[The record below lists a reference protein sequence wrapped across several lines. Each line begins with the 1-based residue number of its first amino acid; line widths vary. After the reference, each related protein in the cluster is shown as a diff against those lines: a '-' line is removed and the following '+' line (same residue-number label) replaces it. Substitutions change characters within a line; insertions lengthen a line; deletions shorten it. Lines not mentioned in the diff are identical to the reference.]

1 MDENQLT
8 PRSVLAR
15 NLKALVEKSGD
26 TNRSI
31 AKRTNG
37 LVDPKTVSN
46 QMNARFDSRLE
57 QVDAVAKAFG
67 RRYWDLLNP
76 LFNADAPP
84 SEEMMRITEIYA
96 RTTDQGRDSIRSV
109 AELAAGLKAQ
119 EPQPDAPVAAPEEPA
134 AVPAPR
140 RRRSSR

>member
-1 MDENQLT
+1 MAENQLT
-8 PRSVLAR
+8 PRLVLAR
-15 NLKALVEKSGD
+15 NLKALVAKSGD

-67 RRYWDLLNP
+67 LRYWDLLNP
-76 LFNADAPP
+76 LFDVDAPP
-84 SEEMMRITEIYA
+84 STDVMRIAEIFA
-96 RTTDQGRDSIRSV
+96 STTDQGRDSIRTV
-109 AELAAGLKAQ
+109 AELAAGLKAP
-119 EPQPDAPVAAPEEPA
+119 EPPPPAPEQPA
-134 AVPAPR
+134 EVQMPR
-140 RRRSSR
+140 RRGARR